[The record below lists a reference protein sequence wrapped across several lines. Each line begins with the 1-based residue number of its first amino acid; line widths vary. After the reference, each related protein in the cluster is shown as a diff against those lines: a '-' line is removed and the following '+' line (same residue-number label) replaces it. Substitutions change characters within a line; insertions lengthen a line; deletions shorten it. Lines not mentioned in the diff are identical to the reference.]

1 MGDRR
6 KKQRPGT
13 NRRPNHNR
21 QPKPRYSLFAG
32 RPTYIDYQFILAVF
46 FLISFGL
53 IMLYSASAY
62 SGVQKFD
69 TDMFYFGGQ
78 LKMTIVGI
86 VAMIFVSKIEYHQ
99 FGIYSKLIYIVSIF
113 LMFLVR
119 TPLGDTRYGAR
130 RWLKI
135 PGTGK
140 TIQPSEAAKIAII
153 VFTAYLICYAIKKIS
168 KSKGFIPIMV
178 MAGFTGICVRF
189 FTDNLSTAIIVVG
202 IPFVMMFVAYPDWRP
217 FVRCFI
223 LAAILG
229 VIAIILALNTA
240 DADVSF
246 RLTRILTWLDQ
257 EKYSGEGGYQ
267 VLQGLYAIGSGGFW
281 GKGLG
286 NSTQKLGVIPEVQND
301 MILSIIC
308 EELGIFGVLLILALF
323 GYLIYR
329 MVYIAQNA
337 PDLFGTL
344 IVVGVIAHISI
355 QVILNIAVVTNFIP
369 TTGITLPF
377 FSFGG
382 TSIVFL
388 LMEIGM
394 VMGVARKIKIQ

>member
-1 MGDRR
+1 MEKKKR
-6 KKQRPGT
+6 K
-13 NRRPNHNR
+13 
-21 QPKPRYSLFAG
+21 PKYRFFAG
-32 RPTYIDYQFILAVF
+32 KPKYIDYQFILAVF

-69 TDMFYFGGQ
+69 TDMFYFGSQ
-78 LKMTIVGI
+78 IKMTIVG
-86 VAMIFVSKIEYHQ
+86 VAGMIFVSKIDYHQ
-99 FGIYSKLIYIVSIF
+99 FGIYSKVIFVFSIF
-113 LMFLVR
+113 LMLLVR

-153 VFTAYLICYAIKKIS
+153 VFTAYLICKIVKKVNMIEA
-168 KSKGFIPIMV
+168 FFYIMAV
-178 MAGFTGICVRF
+178 ALFTGLCVRF
-189 FTDNLSTAIIVVG
+189 FTDNLSTAIIVIG
-202 IPFVMMFVAYPDWRP
+202 IPFVMMFVARSDWKP
-217 FVRCFI
+217 FLWCIV
-223 LAAILG
+223 LAGILG
-229 VIAIILALNTA
+229 GIAVMLALSAANGEGG
-240 DADVSF
+240 F
-246 RLTRILTWLDQ
+246 RLIRILTWLDQ
-257 EKYSGEGGYQ
+257 EKYSAEGGYQ

-308 EELGIFGVLLILALF
+308 EELGIFGVILILALF

-329 MVYIAQNA
+329 MTYIASNA
-337 PDLFGTL
+337 PDLYGSL
-344 IVVGVIAHISI
+344 IVVGVIAHIAI
-355 QVILNIAVVTNFIP
+355 QVILNIAVVTNIIP

-388 LMEIGM
+388 LAEIGM
-394 VMGVARKIKIQ
+394 VMGVARNIKIE